1 VAIQSYREVIP
12 RTFSHKFGESPTA
25 ERKFIVTVSAP
36 VGHQDVIASIGIVH
50 GSAHPEYGYLLCHE
64 GSFSEP
70 DQYHVEATYRYEV
83 PAVGTEDSDP
93 NPLARAD
100 IWSFSTGGAAI
111 PALTYF
117 DGETQKPLVNSA
129 FDFFEGAMTDEAEL
143 RCTISGNRS
152 VFPVGVAAAVT
163 NCVNSD
169 GFLGASQYQWKCQGI
184 SAQQQ
189 VEVVN
194 GVELKYW
201 SVSAELVY
209 RASGWELLLPNIGWN
224 YLDGGSKE
232 RAYVIDPEDKT
243 TKIASS
249 NPVALTA
256 GGGIAAPGTAPEIL
270 RRRVHRAVSFAT
282 YFGTPPS

>member
-1 VAIQSYREVIP
+1 VSIIEFREVIP

-36 VGHQDVIASIGIVH
+36 VGHQQIIGAVGIVH
-50 GSAHPEYGYLLCHE
+50 GSSHPEFGYLLCTE
-64 GSFSEP
+64 GSFTEP
-70 DQYHVEATYRYEV
+70 DPYHVEATYRYEV
-83 PAVGTEDSDP
+83 PAVGTQDSAP

-100 IWSFSTGGAAI
+100 IWSFSTGGVAI

-143 RCTISGNRS
+143 RCTISGNRAQ
-152 VFPVGVAAAVT
+152 FPIGAAVSVT
-163 NCVNSD
+163 NCINSD
-169 GFLGASQYQWKCQGI
+169 GFLGASRYQWKCQGI

-189 VEVVN
+189 VEVIN
-194 GVELKYW
+194 GFELKYW
-201 SVSAELVY
+201 SVSVELVY

-224 YLDGGSKE
+224 YLEGGKKV
-232 RAYVIDPEDKT
+232 RAYVLDPEDNT

-249 NPVALTA
+249 NPVTLTQS
-256 GGGIAAPGTAPEIL
+256 GGIASPGTAPDIL
-270 RRRVHRAVSFAT
+270 RRRVHRAVGFAPF
-282 YFGTPPS
+282 FGNPPF